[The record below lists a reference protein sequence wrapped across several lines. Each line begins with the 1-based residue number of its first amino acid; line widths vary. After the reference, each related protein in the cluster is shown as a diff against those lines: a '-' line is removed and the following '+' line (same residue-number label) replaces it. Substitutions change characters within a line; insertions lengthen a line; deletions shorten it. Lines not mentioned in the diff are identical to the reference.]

1 MKSPYET
8 WRDKARAFLAAGI
21 RPEHADWQDALL
33 RERLPTTLREPAED
47 LPRVPASLVDLLK
60 RAACHRDPARNALMY
75 RLLWRVVRN
84 GRGIL
89 RDAADDDMIGVTH
102 LAKAVDR
109 ASHKMKAFVRFREL
123 AADDCVR
130 YVARFAPEHDVLMR
144 TAPFFVDRFAAMDWM
159 IVTPDGIAHWDR
171 ATLRHLAPDPTMP
184 VPGTDAAESLW
195 LAYYESIFNPAR
207 LNVPMMRKE
216 MPVAY
221 WKHLPE
227 AARIPVLI
235 ADAMPR
241 AGRMVEHTSPCAGGN
256 IAARAPLPRAPST
269 LDACRRCAL
278 WERATQAVPGA
289 GPRDAPIML
298 VGEQPGDE
306 EDLAGKP
313 FVGPA
318 GRVLRRA
325 CDDAGVD
332 REAVY
337 VTNAVKHFSFEPRGT
352 RRIHR
357 TPAQREIEACRS
369 WLDQEID
376 TVRPQVIVAL
386 GASALFALLRK
397 RLGVAAARDTP
408 LMHGSGARIVA
419 TYHPS
424 AVLRAPDEQARAATF
439 EALAYDLRNARALA
453 GLVRPAPSAA

>member
-1 MKSPYET
+1 
-8 WRDKARAFLAAGI
+8 
-21 RPEHADWQDALL
+21 
-33 RERLPTTLREPAED
+33 
-47 LPRVPASLVDLLK
+47 
-60 RAACHRDPARNALMY
+60 
-75 RLLWRVVRN
+75 
-84 GRGIL
+84 
-89 RDAADDDMIGVTH
+89 MIGVTH

-256 IAARAPLPRAPST
+256 IAARAPLPRAPSSYG
-269 LDACRRCAL
+269 RRAKGF
-278 WERATQAVPGA
+278 GA
-289 GPRDAPIML
+289 GSRKGAARRGRR
-298 VGEQPGDE
+298 GEAKSTSPTPPGE
-306 EDLAGKP
+306 RTFP
-313 FVGPA
+313 SP
-318 GRVLRRA
+318 
-325 CDDAGVD
+325 
-332 REAVY
+332 
-337 VTNAVKHFSFEPRGT
+337 
-352 RRIHR
+352 
-357 TPAQREIEACRS
+357 TPARGRNSPA
-369 WLDQEID
+369 
-376 TVRPQVIVAL
+376 RP
-386 GASALFALLRK
+386 
-397 RLGVAAARDTP
+397 P
-408 LMHGSGARIVA
+408 
-419 TYHPS
+419 
-424 AVLRAPDEQARAATF
+424 
-439 EALAYDLRNARALA
+439 
-453 GLVRPAPSAA
+453 